1 MNLHEDKK
9 LFADAV
15 LATSEYLEINPVF
28 VEKDYWITRSL
39 KMLAQS
45 DTDNRAIFKG
55 GTSLS
60 KAHFIGTRFSE
71 DIDIAIVN
79 ASSLN
84 GNQRKMLIRK
94 LAKSMT
100 AGLDEIPTPGV
111 TSKGSS
117 YYKAIYG
124 YDRLAELN
132 DSVIGTPIKLGQ
144 IMVEINSFANPY
156 PFEKCVIDNFIGT
169 FLSASGNQSFIEQY
183 ALEPFPLNVLDKRRT
198 ATEKIVS
205 LLRFSLAPDYDIEL
219 PKKIRHF
226 YDLYYL
232 MENKECADYFYSD
245 EFISDLKSLLE
256 HDREM
261 FDNPGNWNSRPLSDS
276 PLFHSFEKIWDAQL
290 SDIYTAE
297 LSRLAYKAIPDS
309 TVVLKHI
316 QAIMSKIESSGIE

>member
-132 DSVIGTPIKLGQ
+132 DSVTGTPIKLGQ

-169 FLSASGNQSFIEQY
+169 FLLASGNQSFIEQY

-245 EFISDLKSLLE
+245 EFISDLK
-256 HDREM
+256 
-261 FDNPGNWNSRPLSDS
+261 
-276 PLFHSFEKIWDAQL
+276 
-290 SDIYTAE
+290 
-297 LSRLAYKAIPDS
+297 
-309 TVVLKHI
+309 
-316 QAIMSKIESSGIE
+316 